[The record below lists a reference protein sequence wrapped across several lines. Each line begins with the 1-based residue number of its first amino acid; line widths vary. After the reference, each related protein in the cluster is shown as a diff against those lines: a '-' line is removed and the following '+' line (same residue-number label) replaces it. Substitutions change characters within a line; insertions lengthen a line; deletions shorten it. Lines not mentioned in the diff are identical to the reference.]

1 MDEFI
6 RGFWIFA
13 GNYWWLV
20 FPIMGMA
27 GGAAKAWERS
37 SKRRHERRIETL
49 RLKAEIKTAQ
59 LEARGKTLHAGPVIV
74 DTAAAVAPNTL
85 LERLFAEHDEITARW
100 LDYELDVAKLIAYP
114 AMSDG
119 RQPLVAA
126 FLRAKKTADALRP
139 ATADASVTERQV
151 SEYLDAVG
159 AYAVAF
165 EIAEKDARR
174 LRDSTFTEPERK
186 RLDRAQ
192 QLLKVAVD
200 ESATQAERNV
210 AYRRVRDELEGLIL
224 LSDEAVEVLE
234 KQVARELTSSA
245 PGGSATGGSAASGS
259 QSTRSPTA
267 PAAPETPTDAP
278 NTLDAPNTEPERMP
292 IIDPHS
298 PQRSTPPRTF
308 PGADA

>member
-13 GNYWWLV
+13 GNYWWLA
-20 FPIMGMA
+20 FPILGMA

-37 SKRRHERRIETL
+37 AKRRHERRIETL

-59 LEARGKTLHAGPVIV
+59 LEARNGRAKRIGPAVV
-74 DTAAAVAPNTL
+74 DTTASVTPNTL
-85 LERLFAEHDEITARW
+85 LERLFSEHDEITARW
-100 LDYELDVAKLIAYP
+100 LDYELDVAKLIAFP

-139 ATADASVTERQV
+139 PSADSTVTERQV

-174 LRDSTFTEPERK
+174 LRDSTFTDPERK

-224 LSDEAVEVLE
+224 LSDEAVQVLE
-234 KQVARELTSSA
+234 KQVAREL
-245 PGGSATGGSAASGS
+245 PEHATAAAS
-259 QSTRSPTA
+259 PA
-267 PAAPETPTDAP
+267 P
-278 NTLDAPNTEPERMP
+278 EPERIVLP
-292 IIDPHS
+292 SATKTP
-298 PQRSTPPRTF
+298 PPRTRTAE
-308 PGADA
+308 PAQPSANDDRETPQ

>member
-1 MDEFI
+1 MQEF
-6 RGFWIFA
+6 WQWA
-13 GNYWWLV
+13 GSFWWLI

-27 GGAAKAWERS
+27 GGAAKAWERGA
-37 SKRRHERRIETL
+37 KRRHERRLETMK
-49 RLKAEIKTAQ
+49 LKAEIKTAQ
-59 LEARGKTLHAGPVIV
+59 IEARGGSRRIGPSVV
-74 DTAAAVAPNTL
+74 DTTAPVASNAL

-100 LDYELDVAKLIAYP
+100 LDYELDVAKLIAFP

-139 ATADASVTERQV
+139 ASADAEISEQRV

-174 LRDSTFTEPERK
+174 LRDTTFTEPERK

-210 AYRRVRDELEGLIL
+210 AYKRVRDELDGLIL
-224 LSDEAVEVLE
+224 LSDEAVQVLE
-234 KQVARELTSSA
+234 KQVARELPAQPTTTAA
-245 PGGSATGGSAASGS
+245 PT
-259 QSTRSPTA
+259 PTA
-267 PAAPETPTDAP
+267 QPTER
-278 NTLDAPNTEPERMP
+278 EPERMP
-292 IIDPHS
+292 VADPE
-298 PQRSTPPRTF
+298 RSAPPAPPRTF
-308 PGADA
+308 PGTEA

>member
-13 GNYWWLV
+13 GNYWWLA
-20 FPIMGMA
+20 FPILGMA

-37 SKRRHERRIETL
+37 AKRRHERRIETL

-59 LEARGKTLHAGPVIV
+59 LEARNGRAKRIGPAVV
-74 DTAAAVAPNTL
+74 DTTASVTPNTL
-85 LERLFAEHDEITARW
+85 LERLFSEHDEITARW
-100 LDYELDVAKLIAYP
+100 LDYELDVAKLIAFP

-139 ATADASVTERQV
+139 PSADSTVTERQV

-224 LSDEAVEVLE
+224 LSDEAVQVLE
-234 KQVARELTSSA
+234 KQVAREL
-245 PGGSATGGSAASGS
+245 PERATAAAS
-259 QSTRSPTA
+259 PA
-267 PAAPETPTDAP
+267 P
-278 NTLDAPNTEPERMP
+278 EPERIVLP
-292 IIDPHS
+292 SATKTP
-298 PQRSTPPRTF
+298 PPRTRTVEAAQ
-308 PGADA
+308 PNANDDRETPQ

>member
-13 GNYWWLV
+13 GNYWWLA
-20 FPIMGMA
+20 FPILGMA

-37 SKRRHERRIETL
+37 AKRRHERRIETL

-59 LEARGKTLHAGPVIV
+59 LEARNGRAKRIGPAVV
-74 DTAAAVAPNTL
+74 DTTASVTPNTL
-85 LERLFAEHDEITARW
+85 LERLFSEHDEITARW
-100 LDYELDVAKLIAYP
+100 LDYELDVAKLIAFP

-139 ATADASVTERQV
+139 PSADSTVTERQV

-165 EIAEKDARR
+165 EIAERDARR

-224 LSDEAVEVLE
+224 LSDEAVQVLE
-234 KQVARELTSSA
+234 KQVAREL
-245 PGGSATGGSAASGS
+245 PEHATAAAS
-259 QSTRSPTA
+259 PA
-267 PAAPETPTDAP
+267 P
-278 NTLDAPNTEPERMP
+278 EPERIVLP
-292 IIDPHS
+292 SATKTP
-298 PQRSTPPRTF
+298 PPRTRTAAVSYTHLTL
-308 PGADA
+308 PTKA

>member
-6 RGFWIFA
+6 RGFWDFA
-13 GNYWWLV
+13 GDYWWLV
-20 FPIMGMA
+20 FPILGMA

-37 SKRRHERRIETL
+37 AKRRHERRIETL

-59 LEARGKTLHAGPVIV
+59 LEARSGRAKRIGPAVV
-74 DTAAAVAPNTL
+74 DTRASVAPNTL
-85 LERLFAEHDEITARW
+85 LERLFSEHDEITARW
-100 LDYELDVAKLIAYP
+100 LDYELDVAKLIAFP

-139 ATADASVTERQV
+139 SSADSTVTERQV

-224 LSDEAVEVLE
+224 LSDEAVQVLE
-234 KQVARELTSSA
+234 KQVAREL
-245 PGGSATGGSAASGS
+245 PEHATPAA
-259 QSTRSPTA
+259 A
-267 PAAPETPTDAP
+267 PAP
-278 NTLDAPNTEPERMP
+278 EPERIVLP
-292 IIDPHS
+292 SATTAP
-298 PQRSTPPRTF
+298 PPRARTGE
-308 PGADA
+308 PAQPSADDDRETPQ

>member
-13 GNYWWLV
+13 GNYWWLA
-20 FPIMGMA
+20 FPILGMA

-37 SKRRHERRIETL
+37 AKRRHERRIETL

-59 LEARGKTLHAGPVIV
+59 LEARSGRAKRIGPAVV
-74 DTAAAVAPNTL
+74 DTRASVAPNTL
-85 LERLFAEHDEITARW
+85 LERLFSEHDEITAHW
-100 LDYELDVAKLIAYP
+100 LDYELDVAKLIAFP

-139 ATADASVTERQV
+139 LSADSTVTERQV

-200 ESATQAERNV
+200 ESATQAERNI

-224 LSDEAVEVLE
+224 LSDEAVQVLE
-234 KQVARELTSSA
+234 NQVARELPAHPSPA
-245 PGGSATGGSAASGS
+245 PATG
-259 QSTRSPTA
+259 TT
-267 PAAPETPTDAP
+267 PEP
-278 NTLDAPNTEPERMP
+278 EPERIFLP
-292 IIDPHS
+292 SSTSS
-298 PQRSTPPRTF
+298 PVTRPRTEA
-308 PGADA
+308 PAPSPASTNDDGKNPQ

>member
-13 GNYWWLV
+13 GNYWWLA
-20 FPIMGMA
+20 FPILGMA

-37 SKRRHERRIETL
+37 AKRRHERRIETL

-59 LEARGKTLHAGPVIV
+59 LEARSGRAKRIGPAVV
-74 DTAAAVAPNTL
+74 DTRASVAPNTL
-85 LERLFAEHDEITARW
+85 LERLFSEHDEITARW
-100 LDYELDVAKLIAYP
+100 LDYELDVAKLIAFP

-139 ATADASVTERQV
+139 LSADSTVTERQV

-200 ESATQAERNV
+200 ESATQAERNI

-224 LSDEAVEVLE
+224 LSDEAVQVLE
-234 KQVARELTSSA
+234 NQVARELPAHPSA
-245 PGGSATGGSAASGS
+245 GTVTETTPDPERIFLPPATHAPV
-259 QSTRSPTA
+259 TRAGTEA
-267 PAAPETPTDAP
+267 PAPLPASTKDDRETP
-278 NTLDAPNTEPERMP
+278 R
-292 IIDPHS
+292 
-298 PQRSTPPRTF
+298 
-308 PGADA
+308 

>member
-1 MDEFI
+1 MQEF
-6 RGFWIFA
+6 WQWA
-13 GNYWWLV
+13 GSFWWLI

-27 GGAAKAWERS
+27 GGTAKAFERN
-37 SKRRHERRIETL
+37 SKRRHERRLETL

-59 LEARGKTLHAGPVIV
+59 LEARGLPRRAPTVV
-74 DTAAAVAPNTL
+74 DTTASIAPNAL

-100 LDYELDVAKLIAYP
+100 LDYELDVAKLIAFP

-139 ATADASVTERQV
+139 ASADTSVSEHQV
-151 SEYLDAVG
+151 TEYLDAVG

-165 EIAEKDARR
+165 EIAERDARR

-192 QLLKVAVD
+192 QLLKVAID
-200 ESATQAERNV
+200 ESATQAERNI
-210 AYRRVRDELEGLIL
+210 AYKRVRDELEGLIL

-234 KQVARELTSSA
+234 KQVARELPSA
-245 PGGSATGGSAASGS
+245 SDARTPEPGHT
-259 QSTRSPTA
+259 PK
-267 PAAPETPTDAP
+267 PENTP
-278 NTLDAPNTEPERMP
+278 EPERIVLP
-292 IIDPHS
+292 T
-298 PQRSTPPRTF
+298 STPAPPTGPEASAPLPTSANDDGESPR
-308 PGADA
+308 